1 MLQSVRDNLKGTVA
15 IIVIIL
21 FIIPMV
27 LSGVG
32 GSFLGSAAGTD
43 AATVN
48 GEAIS
53 RMELSREVYAQKQRI
68 LAQDG
73 VDPSSDFL
81 KDENLTGPV
90 LDRLTRRT
98 AMLVAAR
105 EGGMSI
111 SDQAINKIIIEQ
123 QDFYVD
129 GKFNPDRYRQLLA
142 NNGFTPASY
151 REVLKTE
158 LLMEQQAKGMTA
170 SGFVTK
176 AELDAIVSVIDETRS
191 FYNINIPA
199 EGLREQVTVSDAEVE
214 GYYNA
219 NQQAFVEPE
228 KVTVDYIELSVAKL
242 AEDVEVAEAD
252 LRAQFEQELK
262 EFSSQTEYQIAHLL
276 ISDESKANVEKVSER
291 LATGDDFATL
301 VEEFSEDEGSKAAA
315 GDLGVLTPGVY
326 PEEFEAAVYALEE
339 GEVSPPVVTDA
350 GTHFIKVTR
359 KIEAEPPTYDE
370 RKDVIADQL
379 KRMQAETTYVTMLD
393 QLGEYTFSA
402 GDLSSASEQLN
413 LEIETSPQFQRN
425 QGAGVA
431 NNKAFRDA
439 AFSSDVLV
447 DGQNSNVVELSNNR
461 AVVLRKN
468 SHEPEHIK
476 PLEQVR
482 EQIVTTLTDQ
492 KVEELQQERS
502 NALIASLKTG
512 EDNEQIAKELG
523 YEFNEHQDV
532 KRTDASVDQ
541 NVLSAAFA
549 MSKNDKYDSVTLS
562 NNDYAV
568 IGLID
573 VSPGS
578 VDKMPQQRLTGL
590 IAQLN
595 RENANYAL
603 NAYQDQVFETAK
615 VEIH

>member
-1 MLQSVRDNLKGTVA
+1 MLQSVRNNLKGTVA
-15 IIVIIL
+15 VIVIIL

-48 GEAIS
+48 GESIS
-53 RMELSREVYAQKQRI
+53 KMELSREVYAQKQRI

-73 VDPSSDFL
+73 IDPASDFL
-81 KDENLTGPV
+81 KDENLAGPV

-98 AMLVAAR
+98 AMLVTAR

-111 SDQAINKIIIEQ
+111 SDQTINKMITDQ

-129 GKFNPDRYRQLLA
+129 GKFDPERYRQLLA
-142 NNGFTPASY
+142 SNGFTPASY

-170 SGFVTK
+170 SGFVTQ

-191 FYNINIPA
+191 FYSIKIPA
-199 EGLREQVTVSDAEVE
+199 EGLREQVTVSDTEVDE
-214 GYYNA
+214 YYNA

-228 KVTVDYIELSVAKL
+228 KLTVDYLELSVDKL
-242 AEDVEVAEAD
+242 AEGVEVAEAD
-252 LRAQFEQELK
+252 LRAQFDQELK
-262 EFSSQTEYQIAHLL
+262 DFSSETEYQIAHLL
-276 ISDESKANVEKVSER
+276 ISEENKANVEKVSER
-291 LATGDDFATL
+291 LAAGDDFATL
-301 VEEFSEDEGSKAAA
+301 VEEFSEDEGSKGAA

-326 PEEFEAAVYALEE
+326 PEEFETAVYALEE

-350 GTHFIKVTR
+350 GTHFIRVTQ
-359 KIEAEPPTYDE
+359 KIEAEPPTYEE
-370 RKDVIADQL
+370 RKDVIANQL
-379 KRMQAETTYVTMLD
+379 KRIQAETTYVTMLD

-413 LEIETSPQFQRN
+413 LAIKTSPRFQRS
-425 QGAGVA
+425 QGTGVA
-431 NNKAFRDA
+431 NNQAFRDA
-439 AFSSDVLV
+439 AFSPEVLV
-447 DGQNSNVVELSNNR
+447 DGQNSNVIELSNDR

-468 SHEPEHIK
+468 THEPEHIK

-482 EQIVTTLTDQ
+482 EQIVTTLTDK
-492 KVEELQQERS
+492 KVEELQQERA
-502 NALIASLKTG
+502 NALVASLKTS
-512 EDNEQIAKELG
+512 EDIEQVVKEQG
-523 YEFNEHQDV
+523 YELNEHQDV
-532 KRTDASVDQ
+532 KRTDASVDR
-541 NVLSAAFA
+541 NILSAAFA
-549 MSKNDKYDSVTLS
+549 MSKNGKYDSIALN

-568 IGLID
+568 IGLTD

-578 VDKMPQQRLTGL
+578 VDKMPEQRLNGL

-603 NAYQDQVFETAK
+603 SAYQNQVFETAE

>member
-15 IIVIIL
+15 VIVIIL

-48 GEAIS
+48 GESIS
-53 RMELSREVYAQKQRI
+53 KMELNREVYAQKQRI

-73 VDPSSDFL
+73 VDPASDFL

-111 SDQAINKIIIEQ
+111 SDQTINKIIIDQ

-129 GKFNPDRYRQLLA
+129 GKFDPERYRQLLA
-142 NNGFTPASY
+142 SNGFTPASY

-170 SGFVTK
+170 SGFVTQ

-191 FYNINIPA
+191 FYSIKIPA
-199 EGLREQVTVSDAEVE
+199 EGVREQVTVSDAEVE
-214 GYYNA
+214 EYYNA

-228 KVTVDYIELSVAKL
+228 KLTVDYLELSVDKL

-262 EFSSQTEYQIAHLL
+262 AFSNQTEYQIAHLL
-276 ISDESKANVEKVSER
+276 ISDENNANVEKVSER
-291 LATGDDFATL
+291 LAAGDDFATL

-326 PEEFEAAVYALEE
+326 PEEFETAVYALEE

-359 KIEAEPPTYDE
+359 KIEAEPPTYEE
-370 RKDVIADQL
+370 RKDVIANQL
-379 KRMQAETTYVTMLD
+379 KRIQAETTYVTMLD

-402 GDLSSASEQLN
+402 GDLASASEQLN
-413 LEIETSPQFQRN
+413 LEIKTSPLFQRD
-425 QGAGVA
+425 QGTGVA
-431 NNKAFRDA
+431 NNQAFRDA
-439 AFSSDVLV
+439 AFSSEVLV
-447 DGQNSNVVELSNNR
+447 DGQNSNVIELSNDR

-468 SHEPEHIK
+468 THEPEHIK

-492 KVEELQQERS
+492 KVEELQQERA
-502 NALIASLKTG
+502 NTLIASLKTA
-512 EDNEQIAKELG
+512 EDIEQVVKELG
-523 YEFNEHQDV
+523 YELNEHQDV
-532 KRTDASVDQ
+532 KRSDASVDR

-549 MSKNDKYDSVTLS
+549 MSKNGKYDSVVLN

-568 IGLID
+568 IGLTN

-578 VDKMPQQRLTGL
+578 VDKMPEQRLKGL

-603 NAYQDQVFETAK
+603 NVYQDQVFETAE

>member
-15 IIVIIL
+15 VIVIIL

-48 GEAIS
+48 GESIS
-53 RMELSREVYAQKQRI
+53 KMELSREVYAQKQRI

-73 VDPSSDFL
+73 VDPASDFL

-111 SDQAINKIIIEQ
+111 SDQTINKIITDQ
-123 QDFYVD
+123 QEFYVD
-129 GKFNPDRYRQLLA
+129 GKFDPERYRQLLA
-142 NNGFTPASY
+142 SNGFTPASY

-158 LLMEQQAKGMTA
+158 LLMEQQVKGMTA
-170 SGFVTK
+170 SGFVTQ

-191 FYNINIPA
+191 FYSIKIPA

-214 GYYNA
+214 EYYNA

-228 KVTVDYIELSVAKL
+228 KLTVDYLDLSVDKL
-242 AEDVEVAEAD
+242 AEGVEVAEAD

-262 EFSSQTEYQIAHLL
+262 DFSSETEYQIAHLL
-276 ISDESKANVEKVSER
+276 ISEENSANVEKVSER
-291 LATGDDFATL
+291 LAAGDDFATL

-326 PEEFEAAVYALEE
+326 PDEFETAVYAMEE

-359 KIEAEPPTYDE
+359 KIEGQPPTYEE
-370 RKDVIADQL
+370 RKDAIANQL
-379 KRMQAETTYVTMLD
+379 QRMQAETTYVTMLD
-393 QLGEYTFSA
+393 QLGEYTFNS
-402 GDLSSASEQLN
+402 GDLASASEQLN
-413 LEIETSPQFQRN
+413 LEIKTSLRFQRN
-425 QGAGVA
+425 QGVGVA
-431 NNKAFRDA
+431 NNQAFRDA
-439 AFSSDVLV
+439 AFSPEVLV
-447 DGQNSNVVELSNNR
+447 DGQNSNVIELSNDR
-461 AVVLRKN
+461 AVVLRK
-468 SHEPEHIK
+468 STHEPEHIK

-482 EQIVTTLTDQ
+482 EQIVTTLTDK
-492 KVEELQQERS
+492 KVEELQQERAT
-502 NALIASLKTG
+502 ALIASLKSG
-512 EDNEQIAKELG
+512 ENIEQVAKEQG
-523 YEFNEHQDV
+523 YELNQHQDV
-532 KRTDASVDQ
+532 KRTDASVDRT
-541 NVLSAAFA
+541 VLAAAFA
-549 MSKNDKYDSVTLS
+549 MSKNGKYESVAL
-562 NNDYAV
+562 NNNEYAV
-568 IGLID
+568 IGLTN

-578 VDKMPQQRLTGL
+578 VDKMPEQRLNGL

-603 NAYQDQVFETAK
+603 SAYQGQVFETAE

>member
-15 IIVIIL
+15 VIVIIL

-48 GEAIS
+48 GESIS
-53 RMELSREVYAQKQRI
+53 KMELSREVYAQKQRI

-73 VDPSSDFL
+73 VDPASDFL

-111 SDQAINKIIIEQ
+111 SDQTINKIITDQ
-123 QDFYVD
+123 QEFYVD
-129 GKFNPDRYRQLLA
+129 GKFDPERYRQLLA
-142 NNGFTPASY
+142 SNGFTPASY

-158 LLMEQQAKGMTA
+158 LLMEQQVKGMTA
-170 SGFVTK
+170 SGFVTQ

-191 FYNINIPA
+191 FYSIKIPA

-214 GYYNA
+214 EYYNA

-228 KVTVDYIELSVAKL
+228 KLTVDYLELSVDKL
-242 AEDVEVAEAD
+242 AEGVEVAEAD

-262 EFSSQTEYQIAHLL
+262 DFSSETEYQIAHLL
-276 ISDESKANVEKVSER
+276 ISEENSANVEKVSER
-291 LATGDDFATL
+291 LAAGDDFATL

-326 PEEFEAAVYALEE
+326 PDEFETAVYAMEE

-359 KIEAEPPTYDE
+359 KIEGQPPTYEE
-370 RKDVIADQL
+370 RKDAIANQL
-379 KRMQAETTYVTMLD
+379 QRMQAETTYVTMLD
-393 QLGEYTFSA
+393 QLGEYTFNS
-402 GDLSSASEQLN
+402 GDLASASEQLN
-413 LEIETSPQFQRN
+413 LEIKTSPRFQRN

-431 NNKAFRDA
+431 NNQAFRDA
-439 AFSSDVLV
+439 AFSPEVLV
-447 DGQNSNVVELSNNR
+447 DGQNSNVIELSNDR
-461 AVVLRKN
+461 AVVLRK
-468 SHEPEHIK
+468 STHEPEHIK

-482 EQIVTTLTDQ
+482 EQIVTTLTDK
-492 KVEELQQERS
+492 KVEELQQERAT
-502 NALIASLKTG
+502 ALIASLKSG
-512 EDNEQIAKELG
+512 ENIEQVAKEQG
-523 YEFNEHQDV
+523 YELNQHQDV
-532 KRTDASVDQ
+532 KRTDASVDRT
-541 NVLSAAFA
+541 VLAAAFA
-549 MSKNDKYDSVTLS
+549 MSKNGKYESVAL
-562 NNDYAV
+562 NNNEYAV
-568 IGLID
+568 IGLTN

-578 VDKMPQQRLTGL
+578 VDKMPEQRLNGL

-603 NAYQDQVFETAK
+603 SAYQGQVFETAE